1 MESVVIAS
9 RKNELVKH
17 AARLASSAAFR
28 RDQKAF
34 LAEGARLCRDAA
46 ESGVP
51 LQSVF
56 FTALAREKYAPYL
69 ERILE
74 RAEKA
79 YLVEPHVAEL
89 LSETKQPQGV
99 FCVCAMGTLEKRP
112 EEMKPDGRYVAL
124 ENLQDPSNLGAVL
137 RTAEALGIA
146 GVFLSGTCCDL
157 YGPKVLRSSMGAVF
171 RLPFCFLP
179 ELSEGVRLLSRAGF
193 RVLAA
198 VPARDAAPVT
208 ELSFPN
214 GTVMAIGNEGSG
226 LSDDAVAA
234 CAQRITIPMR
244 GRAESLNAA
253 SSAAILMWEMM
264 RAQGE

>member
-1 MESVVIAS
+1 MVPVVITS
-9 RKNELVKH
+9 RKNELVKQ

-28 RDQKAF
+28 REQGAF

-46 ESGVP
+46 ESGVG
-51 LQSVF
+51 LQSMF
-56 FTALAREKYAPYL
+56 FTEQAREKYAPYL
-69 ERILE
+69 EKILD

-79 YLVEPHVAEL
+79 YLIEPHVAEL

-99 FCVCAMGTLEKRP
+99 FCVCAIGTLEKRP
-112 EEMKPDGRYVAL
+112 EEMKPDGCYIAL
-124 ENLQDPSNLGAVL
+124 ENLQDPSNLGAIL
-137 RTAEALGIA
+137 RTAEALGVA
-146 GVFLSGTCCDL
+146 GAFLVGECCDV
-157 YGPKVLRSSMGAVF
+157 YSPKVLRSSMGAVF

-179 ELSEGVRLLSRAGF
+179 ELGEGARRLSQAGF

-208 ELSFPN
+208 GLSFPN

-226 LSDDAVAA
+226 LSDAALAA
-234 CAQRITIPMR
+234 CSQWVTIPMR